1 MIFSKQE
8 MALVMS
14 FLLYNFVIAF
24 NVSALESDK
33 KPYLQSTQDPI
44 DSLLPMLG
52 GLLVI
57 IVFIF
62 FLAYLFKRFSN
73 LNTGTRLIS
82 IVESYA
88 IGHKEKLA
96 IVKVENE
103 CFLIGIT
110 ASSIN
115 PIGKLDSLKLNH
127 ATKTSNLKQ
136 SSGADEGVSIGA
148 GFAPLI
154 AKFMSGDMTADIANK
169 KENTAGK
176 NAL

>member
-1 MIFSKQE
+1 MNLSKKNISRVISI
-8 MALVMS
+8 L
-14 FLLYNFVIAF
+14 FYNCLIVL

-44 DSLLPMLG
+44 DSLLPMLV

-57 IVFIF
+57 IAFIF

-103 CFLIGIT
+103 YFLIGIT

-115 PIGKLDSLKLNH
+115 PIGKLDSLQLNDT
-127 ATKTSNLKQ
+127 TKTSDLKP
-136 SSGADEGVSIGA
+136 SSTANTGV

-154 AKFMSGDMTADIANK
+154 AKFLSGNMTADIVNK
-169 KENTAGK
+169 KENTEAK
-176 NAL
+176 NVL